1 MDSQPAVRLSSED
14 KEDVDH
20 QLPSTTSHS
29 REVSGAATGRT
40 VHSSHDVEEDDATV
54 CEHDPA
60 GRFSRYDT
68 EVGHGR
74 YP

>member
-1 MDSQPAVRLSSED
+1 MASIPAVRHSSED
-14 KEDVDH
+14 KEDGDH
-20 QLPSTTSHS
+20 QLPPTSSHS
-29 REVSGAATGRT
+29 REASGQGAPSGRT
-40 VHSSHDVEEDDATV
+40 MLSSHDVEEDDATV

-74 YP
+74 